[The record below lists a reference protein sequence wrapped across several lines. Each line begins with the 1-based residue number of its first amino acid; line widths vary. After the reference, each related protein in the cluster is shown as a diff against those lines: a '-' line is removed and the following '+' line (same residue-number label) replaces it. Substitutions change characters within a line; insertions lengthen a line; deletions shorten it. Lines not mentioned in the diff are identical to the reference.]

1 MWSKLYLAALGFSLV
16 VMAFF
21 TYYSWSWLQSIG
33 RPSVAVAG
41 FEYHSGLAWTT
52 LWISSFILLILGNAI
67 LWTIRRAW
75 AMWATFVYFA
85 VMIASKFFWL
95 DRAYFQFKTDNG
107 LLADGFSTGSFFAVI
122 IIAIMAAIVF
132 FDQFIL
138 VRLHGKM
145 YQPIVIEPEAPA
157 KAEVE

>member
-1 MWSKLYLAALGFSLV
+1 MWSKLYLASLGLSLV

-33 RPSVAVAG
+33 RPAVAVAG
-41 FEYHSGLAWTT
+41 FEYHSELAWTT
-52 LWISSFILLILGNAI
+52 LWISSFVLLISGNII
-67 LWTIRRAW
+67 LWTIGRAW

-85 VMIASKFFWL
+85 IMVASKFFWL

-107 LLADGFSTGSFFAVI
+107 LLSDGFSTGSFFAVI

-138 VRLHGKM
+138 VRLHEKM
-145 YQPIVIEPEAPA
+145 YPPVVFEPEAAA
-157 KAEVE
+157 KADVE